1 MARLEE
7 DKKKSN
13 DVIGSNIFIDAD
25 NVLKANMG
33 KQAVTVGYITWNSGT
48 KPTGYLYQDARKAL
62 IDKYGDTLWKTIGDT
77 FNLPKEMIGDGTY
90 EAKLIEIINAYSI
103 YNYNRSIASPDGSNS
118 LTVTLPEYLRM
129 LKAGG
134 LTGDGGPKTATSIS
148 YTGRQTAW
156 DNFKSATRD
165 LLGMNPSKEEFEKFY
180 KELSQRESKYKT
192 IVTASDTFRKET
204 NEQLNVSD
212 FTIDY
217 IVKNMLESKKDLK
230 GQAGQAQNFIGQL
243 SKSYGLEGRMSIT
256 NKTNLIKGMLTGKTK
271 QEDVQDALRR
281 RAKIAYGAFAE
292 DIDKNPD
299 MTLADIMDQYL
310 AVYSD
315 TFEVG
320 GNEISIAE
328 AAKFATGEDGA
339 KRTVWDFQKQLRA
352 DKRFGYTKKA
362 NEEASNVA
370 LSFARAFG
378 VNI

>member
-1 MARLEE
+1 MARVPE
-7 DKKKSN
+7 DKKKSTN
-13 DVIGSNIFIDAD
+13 SDSNIFIDVD
-25 NVLKANMG
+25 GYLKANDG
-33 KQAVTVGYITWNSGT
+33 KEAVVLGYIAWNNGT
-48 KPTGYLYQDARKAL
+48 KPVGYVYQDATRAL
-62 IDKYGDTLWKTIGDT
+62 VDKYGDTLWKTIGDT
-77 FNLPKEMIGDGTY
+77 FNLPKELLGDGTY
-90 EAKLIEIINAYSI
+90 HAKLTEALNGYSV
-103 YNYNRSIASPDGSNS
+103 YNYFRSVASPDGSNS
-118 LTVTLPEYLRM
+118 QTITFPEYLRK

-134 LTGDGGPKTATSIS
+134 LGADDGPKTATSIS

-165 LLGMNPSKEEFEKFY
+165 LLGINPTKDDFEKFY
-180 KELSQRESKYKT
+180 KELNQRESKYKT

-204 NEQLNVSD
+204 GEQLNVND

-217 IVKNMLESKKDLK
+217 IVKNMLKGKQDLK

-243 SKSYGLEGRMSIT
+243 SKAYGLEGRMSIT
-256 NKTNLIKGMLTGKTK
+256 NQTNLIKGMLTGKTK

-328 AAKFATGEDGA
+328 AAKFATGENGT
-339 KRTVWDFQKQLRA
+339 KRTVWDFQKELRA

-378 VNI
+378 VNV